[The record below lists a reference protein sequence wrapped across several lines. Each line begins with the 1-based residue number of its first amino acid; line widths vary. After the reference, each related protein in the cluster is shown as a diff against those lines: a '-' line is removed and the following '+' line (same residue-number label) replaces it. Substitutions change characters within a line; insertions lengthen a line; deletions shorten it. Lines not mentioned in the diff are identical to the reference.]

1 MVSEDLRYTFYALRR
16 GQFMSEA
23 SNTALDWLKE
33 SLSEMWERR
42 SGLPARLA
50 AMGSFDRDTMA
61 KAFKSFRS
69 TTEALVAADG
79 HFMEKVPLP
88 IYFYFDKIG

>member
-1 MVSEDLRYTFYALRR
+1 
-16 GQFMSEA
+16 
-23 SNTALDWLKE
+23 
-33 SLSEMWERR
+33 
-42 SGLPARLA
+42 
-50 AMGSFDRDTMA
+50 MGSFDRDTMA